1 MSPVDAIVIGAGFA
15 GLKAA
20 CELTAKGRSVIVLEA
35 DNRVGGRA
43 KTGEIAGRVADY
55 GGQWV
60 GPRHSVLLAEAARL
74 GIETYPQYASGKT
87 VMLLKGRLSQFA
99 GQVPRMSPLAL
110 LELAALQARWDREM
124 KTVPAEAPWTAPKA
138 RAWDSQTLET
148 WI

>member
-60 GPRHSVLLAEAARL
+60 GPRHFALLAEAQRL
-74 GIETYPQYASGKT
+74 GIETFDQYDDGQT
-87 VMLLKGRLSQFA
+87 VLQLRGSLRRFA
-99 GQVPRMSPLAL
+99 GDTPKMSLPAL
-110 LELAALQARWDREM
+110 IELAMLQKRWDR
-124 KTVPAEAPWTAPKA
+124 
-138 RAWDSQTLET
+138 
-148 WI
+148 